1 MTLPTSARLYLPR
14 PALGACVYMA
24 VERDTR
30 GRSLTDAQ
38 RFNHYPATPLPMVS
52 WIFEGELHMVV
63 ERHSASVPPV
73 LAPALPRVV
82 FSGPHRKPS
91 ASWSPGP
98 VYALSVAFYPEA
110 LSRLLGIGV
119 EPFLDKIV
127 PLQAVATGA
136 VLDALLD
143 IAKVDARDPL
153 HRLEA
158 GLLHLWQGMH
168 EGQVLPTL
176 RGWVQSM
183 AVRAAFSRPGASLR
197 RTQRR
202 FKDWTGQSHRDLQL
216 YVRTEQAMVRA
227 TAQAQAQGAAPDLAS
242 VAAEAG
248 FADQS
253 HLGRE
258 VRRVTGLS
266 PGRLGKLMENHEAFW
281 FYRLL
286 SEHLHKAA
294 GQSPPEVP

>member
-1 MTLPTSARLYLPR
+1 MNLPISARLHLPR

-63 ERHSASVPPV
+63 EPPSVSAPPA

-82 FSGPHRKPS
+82 FSGPQRKPS

-98 VYALSVAFYPEA
+98 VHALSVAFHSDA
-110 LSRLLGIGV
+110 LSRLLGISL
-119 EPFLDKIV
+119 EPYLDKIV
-127 PLQAVATGA
+127 PLQDLMGG
-136 VLDALLD
+136 ALLNRFLQ
-143 IAKVDARDPL
+143 IGQSDARKAF
-153 HRLEA
+153 HQLEA
-158 GLLHLWQGMH
+158 TLQPLWQGAQGGH
-168 EGQVLPTL
+168 ALPTL
-176 RGWVQSM
+176 RGWVQSLV
-183 AVRAAFSRPGASLR
+183 VRAAFTRPGAGLR
-197 RTQRR
+197 QAQRR

-216 YVRTEQAMVRA
+216 YVRTERAMVHA
-227 TAQAQAQGAAPDLAS
+227 TVQAQAGGTAPDLAL

-258 VRRVTGLS
+258 VRRVTGLP
-266 PGRLGKLMENHEAFW
+266 PGQLGELMRTHEAFW

-286 SEHLHKAA
+286 SEHLHDAA
-294 GQSPPEVP
+294 GHAPG

>member
-1 MTLPTSARLYLPR
+1 MTLPTSARLYLPH
-14 PALGACVYMA
+14 PALGACVYIA

-30 GRSLTDAQ
+30 GRSLTDEQ

-63 ERHSASVPPV
+63 EPLSASRSPV
-73 LAPALPRVV
+73 LAPALQSVV

-98 VYALSVAFYPEA
+98 VHALSVAFHPDA
-110 LSRLLGIGV
+110 LSRLLGIAL
-119 EPFLDKIV
+119 EPYLDRIV
-127 PLQAVATGA
+127 PLQELASGA
-136 VLDALLD
+136 VLDKFLQVGQA
-143 IAKVDARDPL
+143 DARAPFQ
-153 HRLEA
+153 RLEA
-158 GLLHLWQGMH
+158 ALQPLWRGSQG
-168 EGQVLPTL
+168 GQTLPTL
-176 RGWVQSM
+176 RGWVQSL
-183 AVRAAFSRPGASLR
+183 AVRAAFSRPGAGLR
-197 RTQRR
+197 QAQRR

-227 TAQAQAQGAAPDLAS
+227 TAQATTHTAPDLAS

-258 VRRVTGLS
+258 VRRVTGLP
-266 PGRLGKLMENHEAFW
+266 PGRLGELMRSHEAFW

-286 SEHLHKAA
+286 SEHLHDAA
-294 GQSPPEVP
+294 GQAPG